1 MPRIRSVAPRHQH
14 WVKLR
19 ENGLHVG
26 GRAHHQRRDGNVEA
40 GGLERELL
48 GELAQIR
55 VWAAGR
61 PPVAPASRPRPA
73 THHRS
78 CGNQPAHIRL
88 TNEVDQPGRPR
99 PPRERQRRHPRPPT
113 TGPTTPDALD
123 RPRSISRVGSQNGDL
138 VHHTQSVHRHV
149 VAHRCPGVYFR
160 ERAAAFARWLCAT
173 PHAKAVGAQEHA

>member
-1 MPRIRSVAPRHQH
+1 MPRIRSLAPRHQH

-19 ENGLHVG
+19 ENGLQVG

-48 GELAQIR
+48 GERVTTVTGTDAARGALGELAQIR

-61 PPVAPASRPRPA
+61 PPVARASRPRPA
-73 THHRS
+73 THHPS

-99 PPRERQRRHPRPPT
+99 PPRER
-113 TGPTTPDALD
+113 
-123 RPRSISRVGSQNGDL
+123 
-138 VHHTQSVHRHV
+138 
-149 VAHRCPGVYFR
+149 
-160 ERAAAFARWLCAT
+160 
-173 PHAKAVGAQEHA
+173 